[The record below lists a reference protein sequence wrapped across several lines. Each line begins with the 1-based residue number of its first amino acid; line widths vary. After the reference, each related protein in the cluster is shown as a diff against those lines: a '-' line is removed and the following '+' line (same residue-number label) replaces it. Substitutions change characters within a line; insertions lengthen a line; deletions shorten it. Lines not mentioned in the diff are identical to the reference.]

1 MIKKNLIYYLIA
13 LSFILLLLDSFK
25 LLNSFKSQTDRII
38 ISVKKPVYTGKLGF
52 STFREVLRQYPNLKT
67 LLEMQANLKR
77 VNEELILKTR
87 VLTDEN
93 VTFRKQLEIPLPSSY
108 KLIPA
113 QILGT
118 SRFLE
123 VDAGEKEGIKPG
135 MPAVLGNVYL
145 GKVAAVT
152 ESRSSIMFL
161 YDREMQIQVKTS
173 RGTFGE
179 TSGQGEK
186 SIALEKVLQKDP
198 LFIDD
203 QIVTTGLDGLPANL
217 LIGKIVYIN
226 SDDSTPYKQA
236 KIESFINLDSEK
248 MIFIITA
255 I

>member
-1 MIKKNLIYYLIA
+1 
-13 LSFILLLLDSFK
+13 
-25 LLNSFKSQTDRII
+25 
-38 ISVKKPVYTGKLGF
+38 
-52 STFREVLRQYPNLKT
+52 
-67 LLEMQANLKR
+67 MQANLKR